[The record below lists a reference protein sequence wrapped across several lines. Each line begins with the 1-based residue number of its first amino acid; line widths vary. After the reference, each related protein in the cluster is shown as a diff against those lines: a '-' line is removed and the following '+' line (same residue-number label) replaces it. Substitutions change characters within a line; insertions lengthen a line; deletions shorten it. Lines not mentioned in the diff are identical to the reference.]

1 MLKDPL
7 PHNQNMNA
15 RTMDFGSASGGHQ
28 NAPNVEG
35 GHGCIHMTSAENVL
49 MQEKDYGLSQPN
61 LVKEPTPPKV
71 PLHVENFVDKPE
83 VTPHITKGV
92 LKCSGHNP
100 NAQAS
105 QHYSVVD
112 ELG

>member
-1 MLKDPL
+1 
-7 PHNQNMNA
+7 
-15 RTMDFGSASGGHQ
+15 
-28 NAPNVEG
+28 
-35 GHGCIHMTSAENVL
+35 MTSAENVL

-71 PLHVENFVDKPE
+71 PLHVENFFDKPE

-100 NAQAS
+100 NARAS
-105 QHYSVVD
+105 QHYSVLED
-112 ELG
+112 LGQAPCVMSALEVLQTFHSQRKYLLSALGWLICILP